1 MEFKHYSVLFNE
13 CIDNL
18 IKSKGIYVD
27 ATVGGGGHSKGIL
40 ETGICDKLICF
51 DQDID
56 AINASKNRL
65 KDYSDKTIFIHSNF
79 ENIKNELENLGIS
92 KVDGIIADLGVS
104 SYQIDNYDRGFSYMH
119 DANLDMR
126 MDTTN
131 PYTAYNIVNEYTE
144 LELLKIFREY
154 GEEKFA
160 NNIAKNIVKNRPINT
175 TLELVDIIRKS
186 IPKKYLVNLN
196 SHPAKRIFQAIRI
209 ELNREI
215 EILEKSLG
223 DMIELLRPNGRLC
236 VITFHS
242 LEDRIVKHIF
252 KNAENPCICPPEFPK
267 CVCNRKSLGRVITK
281 KPILPSAYELKN
293 NSRSASAKL
302 RVFERNDNE

>member
-13 CIDNL
+13 CIYNL

-196 SHPAKRIFQAIRI
+196 SHPAKRVFQAIRI

>member
-18 IKSKGIYVD
+18 INSKGIYVD

-51 DQDID
+51 DQDIE

-65 KDYSDKTIFIHSNF
+65 KDYSDKTIFVHSNF

-92 KVDGIIADLGVS
+92 KVNGIIADLGVS

-119 DANLDMR
+119 DAHLDMR
-126 MDTTN
+126 MDTSN
-131 PYTAYNIVNEYTE
+131 SYTAYNIVNEYEEYE
-144 LELLKIFREY
+144 LFKIFKEY

-160 NNIAKNIVKNRPINT
+160 SNIAKNIVKNRPIDT
-175 TLELVDIIRKS
+175 TLQLVDIIKSS

-196 SHPAKRIFQAIRI
+196 SHPAKRVFQAIRI

-215 EILEKSLG
+215 EILEKSLS
-223 DMIELLRPNGRLC
+223 DMMKLLNPNGRLC

-242 LEDRIVKHIF
+242 LEDRIVKHMF

-267 CVCNRKSLGRVITK
+267 CVCNRKSLGKIITR
-281 KPILPSAYELKN
+281 KPILPSVYELEN

>member
-196 SHPAKRIFQAIRI
+196 SHPAKRVFQAIRI